1 MVRKLLII
9 VAAVFAPLA
18 FAGATSDISTSWVR
32 KWIETMVALVI
43 SKLILVIIFVI
54 GLGVLTDG
62 LGEVNGKVK
71 GAGASATQSITQTI
85 IGALILLMAG
95 FAPWLAIKLVHFGGE
110 HFGQIHGHA
119 RSALAGA
126 QTVAAAPRKV
136 QSLAGGFAGVRA
148 GGSTASAGARIAP
161 DGLRAW
167 PPPPA
172 SRAPLGLPRPG
183 RSVPLGPWLAWPAP
197 PRRRSTKGPAPL
209 PTCRQGSLRA
219 PRHRHRR
226 HRQPSHGQPSPKGR
240 HRPVGDISVSASGRS
255 VGRKECSH
263 AGVRRAP

>member
-1 MVRKLLII
+1 

-32 KWIETMVALVI
+32 KWIETMVALVV

-62 LGEVNGKVK
+62 LGEVTRNVK

-126 QTVAAAPRKV
+126 QTVAAAPRKA
-136 QSLAGGFAGVRA
+136 QSLAGGFAEVRTGGSAAPAGAGSGPGGLA
-148 GGSTASAGARIAP
+148 GGAPGGPLSSQPLPGQTPGAGSLGVTTSAGGDSGSVGVAAAGSVGVAGAVAGAAGAAKAALDECPGQIADVSSGVTPTTPPSTPPSSTAVP
-161 DGLRAW
+161 KEK
-167 PPPPA
+167 PPT
-172 SRAPLGLPRPG
+172 GG
-183 RSVPLGPWLAWPAP
+183 
-197 PRRRSTKGPAPL
+197 
-209 PTCRQGSLRA
+209 
-219 PRHRHRR
+219 
-226 HRQPSHGQPSPKGR
+226 
-240 HRPVGDISVSASGRS
+240 
-255 VGRKECSH
+255 
-263 AGVRRAP
+263 